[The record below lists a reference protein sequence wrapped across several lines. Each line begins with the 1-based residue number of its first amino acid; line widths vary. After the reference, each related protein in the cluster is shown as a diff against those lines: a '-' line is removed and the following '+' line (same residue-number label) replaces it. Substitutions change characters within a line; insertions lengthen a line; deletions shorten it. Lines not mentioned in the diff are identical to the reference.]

1 MGVPREVV
9 DALLLAPIHAS
20 RRAAGPWREEEPLD
34 ANQRAYVIMR
44 EDGGTDDTALQ
55 GVLREITAR
64 RKGSDTIESFG
75 IVNHSIL
82 EFAR

>member
-1 MGVPREVV
+1 
-9 DALLLAPIHAS
+9 
-20 RRAAGPWREEEPLD
+20 
-34 ANQRAYVIMR
+34 MR

-75 IVNHSIL
+75 IVNHFIMEL
-82 EFAR
+82 AR